1 MADDYDES
9 DDDDDDD
16 DDDEESTEP
25 DMKGATY
32 ENDEVGHL
40 LPRNDHQ
47 LIALQPLIK

>member
-9 DDDDDDD
+9 DDDDN

-25 DMKGATY
+25 DMKGATF

-40 LPRNDHQ
+40 LPSTDHQ
-47 LIALQPLIK
+47 LIALEPLIK